1 MNIKIKER
9 DLIIIVILII
19 LLLTVGYFF
28 GYYSGKW
35 FYNYKNL

>member
-1 MNIKIKER
+1 MNRKIKER

-19 LLLTVGYFF
+19 LLLTMGYFV